1 MGDYYNMK
9 LPQELADFFQEYIKE
24 HKELGFRF
32 VSQYALHLLQQ
43 EAKRVSQEKKENLK
57 NENKT
62 ITIRSGTYSKE
73 DIKKLLENIKE

>member
-9 LPQELADFFQEYIKE
+9 LPQELADLFQEYIKE

-43 EAKRVSQEKKENLK
+43 EAKRISRERKENLK
-57 NENKT
+57 SENKT
-62 ITIRSGTYSKE
+62 ITIRSGTYTKD
-73 DIKKLLENIKE
+73 DIKKLLENIEE

>member
-43 EAKRVSQEKKENLK
+43 EAKRISQEKKENLK

>member
-24 HKELGFRF
+24 HKEIGFRF

-43 EAKRVSQEKKENLK
+43 EAKRISQEKKENLK